1 MSAVREYHDLIAATG
16 EWRMRTRLM
25 LSLYAHLSEASGLY
39 EVPKNML
46 RIASG
51 EGYNTWPFQHLTAAR
66 SATANIVSPNA
77 TKVMKDL
84 ISHSVEAGHPELK
97 DLIVEA
103 FDFDLRNGYAHADYI
118 VWRDGVRLRKRNG
131 GRPRII
137 PFDELVALVN
147 RALAFFQAI
156 ERVSTL
162 FIVTYDPPK
171 DLMGRFNIEEPLF
184 PCRIAWNPE
193 RRTFSISTR

>member
-1 MSAVREYHDLIAATG
+1 MSAVREYFDLILATD
-16 EWRMRTRLM
+16 EWRMKTRLM

-46 RIASG
+46 RLASG
-51 EGYNTWPFQHLTAAR
+51 EGYNTWPFQHLTEAR
-66 SATANIVSPNA
+66 SATANIIAPNA

-84 ISHSVEAGHPELK
+84 ISHSIETGHPELK

-137 PFDELVALVN
+137 AFDDLVILVN
-147 RALAFFQAI
+147 RALAFFLAI
-156 ERVSTL
+156 EEVSNR
-162 FIVTYDPPK
+162 FIVSYDPPK
-171 DLMGRFNIEEPLF
+171 ELMGRFNMEDPLF
-184 PCRIAWNPE
+184 PCRIAWNPQ
-193 RRTFSISTR
+193 RRTFTISTR